1 MFHDFEH
8 PRFGEIMS
16 IVALKNIRKGNYN
29 NNKKVIRT
37 NKKMQDVD
45 AIFYRSIQ
53 QHHIKLY
60 IQTKLPKKKR
70 INKKPKRN

>member
-45 AIFYRSIQ
+45 AIFYRSI
-53 QHHIKLY
+53 
-60 IQTKLPKKKR
+60 
-70 INKKPKRN
+70 